1 MESNATL
8 RIPNSAERANEE
20 FKGSSLLIAEG
31 CSYPLDDYKTKL
43 NNNVIVV
50 GGSGCGKTRNI
61 VIPNISQ
68 GVGSYIISDPKG
80 NLYKKYRS
88 YLQKKGYSV
97 RVVNFAHPELSDSY
111 NPLHYIRSTQD
122 IIKFSALLI
131 NEKQSSGSKADPYW
145 DLISSTLLSALIGL
159 LKEEEYPSCTFKDIL
174 TLVRGGVR
182 DTEDSRVS
190 ALSEMFEKWEKKN
203 PDSWACAQFKGVNA
217 APDSTYN
224 CILSTLSAKFA
235 KLDSNELNKMMS
247 GKRFD
252 FSYIGRKKTAVF
264 VIVSDTDRTMDALAN
279 IFFTQ
284 AINALCDFAD
294 TCCKNNRLPVPV
306 RFILDDFATNCKI
319 DEFPRIISSIRSRGI
334 SVMLM
339 IQSEAQ
345 LRQGYDKDAATI
357 ISNCD
362 TYAYIGGNDVDTA
375 ENISL
380 RSDRPLSEV
389 LYMPIGDC
397 LVFRRG
403 SKPVYTKILN
413 GGDYI
418 RKMETTVQ
426 RMNNN

>member
-1 MESNATL
+1 MESRERL
-8 RIPNSAERANEE
+8 RIPNGAERANEE

-31 CSYPLDDYKTKL
+31 CSYSLDDCKTRL

-80 NLYKKYRS
+80 DLHRKYKS
-88 YLQKKGYSV
+88 YLQRKGYNV
-97 RVVNFAHPELSDSY
+97 RVINFAHPELSDSY
-111 NPLHYIRSTQD
+111 NPLHYIKSTQD
-122 IIKFSALLI
+122 IIKFSALLV
-131 NEKQSSGSKADPYW
+131 NEKQSLSSKADPYW

-174 TLVRGGVR
+174 TLVRAGLR
-182 DTEDSRVS
+182 DNEDSRDSV
-190 ALSEMFEKWEKKN
+190 LSVMFDKLEKKN

-217 APDSTYN
+217 APDTTYS

-235 KLDSNELNKMMS
+235 KLDSEELNKMMS
-247 GKRFD
+247 GESFD
-252 FSYIGRKKTAVF
+252 FASIGRKKTAVF

-284 AINALCDFAD
+284 AINALCDYAD
-294 TCCKNNRLPVPV
+294 IRCKNSRLPIPV

-339 IQSEAQ
+339 IQSESQ
-345 LRQGYDKDAATI
+345 LRQGYDKDAPTI

-375 ENISL
+375 EKISL
-380 RSDRPLSEV
+380 RCDRPLSEV

-403 SKPVYTKILN
+403 SKPVYTKILD

-418 RKMETTVQ
+418 RKMEAVVN
-426 RMNNN
+426 R

>member
-1 MESNATL
+1 MESRERL
-8 RIPNSAERANEE
+8 RIPNGAERANEE

-31 CSYPLDDYKTKL
+31 CSYSLDDYKTRL

-80 NLYKKYRS
+80 DLHRKYKS
-88 YLQKKGYSV
+88 YLQRKGYNV
-97 RVVNFAHPELSDSY
+97 RVINFAHPELSDSY

-122 IIKFSALLI
+122 IVKFAALLV
-131 NEKQSSGSKADPYW
+131 NEKQSLGSKADPYW
-145 DLISSTLLSALIGL
+145 DLISSTLLSAIIGL

-174 TLVRGGVR
+174 TLVRAGLR
-182 DTEDSRVS
+182 ENEDSRESV
-190 ALSEMFEKWEKKN
+190 LSVMFDKLEKKN

-217 APDSTYN
+217 APDTTYS

-235 KLDSNELNKMMS
+235 KLDSEELGKMMS
-247 GKRFD
+247 GECFD
-252 FSYIGRKKTAVF
+252 FASIGRKKTAVF

-284 AINALCDFAD
+284 AINALCDYAD
-294 TCCKNNRLPVPV
+294 IRCKNNRLPIPV

-345 LRQGYDKDAATI
+345 LREGYNKDAPTI

-375 ENISL
+375 EKISL
-380 RSDRPLSEV
+380 RCDRPLSEV

-403 SKPVYTKILN
+403 SKPVYTKILD

-418 RKMETTVQ
+418 KKMEVAVN
-426 RMNNN
+426 R

>member
-1 MESNATL
+1 MERREKL
-8 RIPNSAERANEE
+8 RSSNSAERANKE
-20 FKGSSLLIAEG
+20 FIGSSLLIAEG
-31 CSYPLDDYKTKL
+31 CSYSLDDYKTKL

-80 NLYKKYRS
+80 DLYNKYKS
-88 YLQKKGYSV
+88 YLQDKGYNV
-97 RVVNFAHPELSDSY
+97 RVVNFAHPELSDGY

-122 IIKFSALLI
+122 IVKFSSMLI
-131 NEKQSSGSKADPYW
+131 NDKQSSGSKADPYW
-145 DLISSTLLSALIGL
+145 DMISSTLLSAVIGF
-159 LKEEEYPSCTFKDIL
+159 LKESDCPSCTFNDIL
-174 TLVRGGVR
+174 TLVREGVR
-182 DTEDSRVS
+182 DNEDNHVS
-190 ALSEMFEKWEKKN
+190 ALSIMFDELEKSN

-217 APDSTYN
+217 APGSTYN
-224 CILSTLSAKFA
+224 CILSTLSAKFS
-235 KLDSNELNKMMS
+235 KLDSKELNRMMS
-247 GKRFD
+247 GECFD
-252 FSYIGRKKTAVF
+252 FSSIGYKKTAVF

-294 TCCKNNRLPVPV
+294 TACRNNRLPIPV
-306 RFILDDFATNCKI
+306 RFILDDFATNCRI
-319 DEFPRIISSIRSRGI
+319 DEFPRIISSIRSRSI

-345 LRQGYDKDAATI
+345 LRQGYKEDSVTI

-362 TYAYIGGNDVDTA
+362 TYVYIGGNDIDTA

-397 LVFRRG
+397 MVFRRG

-413 GGDYI
+413 GGEYI
-418 RKMETTVQ
+418 RKMEK
-426 RMNNN
+426 NEAAIL